1 MGPAWNRASSCCAAA
16 LGLLF
21 AVMLLSPLHAEEEP
35 VFDFETDAQGWY
47 STQMGSVLAT
57 TRDATAVK
65 VGQGSLDWFYN
76 PAFEAQLRRTEPN
89 LKADGNTLEFWL
101 RCSATA
107 SFQLNLSEQDG
118 SSYRL
123 IFRVPANAWRHYQI
137 PLSDL
142 TLGETTDE
150 NGQLDLNQVTFI
162 QLMDSSRFSATP
174 AELQARH
181 LWLDGIRFSSP
192 GGPLRRAT
200 RTVDGKQELPFDDFE
215 TDVLAWGGRVS
226 VDLQTAR
233 VDGRGVL
240 RCRYPQ
246 PTGGKAGVGITDHI
260 DLRYAGMKALKV
272 VARASQPVKLA
283 AVLREF
289 DGGPEGPNYRAF
301 VEIPEGREWSTV
313 VVPLSAFQLA
323 PNSKKDANGK
333 LDVGQVWLIH
343 LGDYVQAPDPQN
355 PKPVELEIDS
365 IAAVLE

>member
-1 MGPAWNRASSCCAAA
+1 MTPTWKRAMCVCA
-16 LGLLF
+16 
-21 AVMLLSPLHAEEEP
+21 VIWSLLSALATFAPARAEEP
-35 VFDFETDAQGWY
+35 PAFDFETDAEGWS

-57 TRDATAVK
+57 TREASSVK

-76 PAFEAQLRRTEPN
+76 PSFEALLRRFDPN
-89 LKADGNTLEFWL
+89 LKAGGNTLEFWL

-107 SFQLNLSEQDG
+107 SFQLNLSERDG
-118 SSYRL
+118 SSYRMV
-123 IFRVPANAWRHYQI
+123 FRVPANEWRHYQI

-142 TLGETTDE
+142 TLAETTDE

-174 AELQARH
+174 AELQPRH
-181 LWLDGIRFSSP
+181 VWLDGITFSSP
-192 GGPLRRAT
+192 GGPLRRTT
-200 RTVDGKQELPFDDFE
+200 RTVDGKPEILFDDFE

-233 VDGRGVL
+233 IDGRGVL

-272 VARASQPVKLA
+272 VARASQPVRLA
-283 AVLREF
+283 AVFREF
-289 DGGPEGPNYRAF
+289 DGGTEGPNYRAF
-301 VEIPEGREWSTV
+301 VDIPEGKEWHTV
-313 VVPLSAFQLA
+313 VVPLAAFHLA

-333 LDVGQVWLIH
+333 LDMGQVWLIH
-343 LGDYVQAPDPQN
+343 LGDYVQAPNPQN
-355 PKPVELEIDS
+355 PKQVELEIDS